1 LLKRDLLFVSRS
13 LRILYSF
20 SMMIDAEVSGSKDP
34 GTEEMMLTGKVAVL
48 CKVSTVPAV
57 TLTMTVP
64 AAVDVDS
71 AGKSVNEEKV
81 LPGTGTSFANNVNDQ
96 AGTGAGKGGVN

>member
-1 LLKRDLLFVSRS
+1 
-13 LRILYSF
+13 
-20 SMMIDAEVSGSKDP
+20 MIREAEVSGIKDP
-34 GTEEMMLTGKVAVL
+34 GIVEMMLTGRVAVL

-64 AAVDVDS
+64 AAVVVVS
-71 AGKSVNEEKV
+71 SGKSVNEEKV
-81 LPGTGTSFANNVNDQ
+81 LPGTGTPFANNVNDQ